1 MAVLI
6 PSSRV
11 TMMILMVMMVNM
23 MMVTMVVIRVMIILP
38 LTVKDARLDSDKARH
53 G

>member
-23 MMVTMVVIRVMIILP
+23 KMVTMVVIRVMIILP
-38 LTVKDARLDSDKARH
+38 LTVKEMRVHRR
-53 G
+53 

>member
-38 LTVKDARLDSDKARH
+38 LTVKDMRVHRR
-53 G
+53 

>member
-23 MMVTMVVIRVMIILP
+23 KMVTMVVIMVMIILP
-38 LTVKDARLDSDKARH
+38 LTVKDMRVHRR
-53 G
+53 

>member
-23 MMVTMVVIRVMIILP
+23 KMVTMVVIMVMIILP
-38 LTVKDARLDSDKARH
+38 LTVKEMRVHRR
-53 G
+53 